1 MYKYF
6 RDHFVPL
13 YYTTRIRPLGDNYK
27 LWPHRSHLARD
38 IIGRHPQERALD
50 AVASR
55 AGNKGSRKFHNLE

>member
-1 MYKYF
+1 MKNWCTNEKLMYKYF

-38 IIGRHPQERALD
+38 IIGRHPQER
-50 AVASR
+50 
-55 AGNKGSRKFHNLE
+55 GIGCGGQ

>member
-38 IIGRHPQERALD
+38 IIGRHPQER
-50 AVASR
+50 
-55 AGNKGSRKFHNLE
+55 GIGCGGQ